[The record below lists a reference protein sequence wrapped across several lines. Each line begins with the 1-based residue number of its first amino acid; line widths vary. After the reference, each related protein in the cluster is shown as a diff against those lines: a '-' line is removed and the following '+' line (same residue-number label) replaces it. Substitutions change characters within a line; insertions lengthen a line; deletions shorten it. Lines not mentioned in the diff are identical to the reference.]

1 MAVERVAGK
10 EPVELAV
17 EAAEAV
23 EQSEAAAVVLA
34 ALLLH
39 QNRHRRRQAIW
50 SLYWR

>member
-23 EQSEAAAVVLA
+23 EQSEAAAVLA

>member
-23 EQSEAAAVVLA
+23 EQSEAAAVVWA
-34 ALLLH
+34 ALLN
-39 QNRHRRRQAIW
+39 QNRHRRRQAI
-50 SLYWR
+50 